1 MKKLK
6 IKTFITIFVILTI
19 FLVTILF
26 IANYQDYAR
35 AKRSIEEN
43 LLRINPKDIVESIMD
58 NPNKLDNVIERKRFI
73 DATIYTI
80 ILDDANIKSIISHTE
95 DGFIDDNVKT
105 IAKEIIKK
113 NQNNSLHIGNL
124 YFSNYSYNYVLN
136 RYIILMDNTETRS
149 RLLTTLNTSIILFIM
164 LEIMIFMISFV
175 LARWITKPA
184 EESFNKQKQFI
195 ADASH
200 ELKTPLAVIMASS
213 EALENDRNKKKWIK
227 NIQNE
232 ADRMNK
238 LIASLLEL
246 ARLDDENI
254 QIQYEMNNL
263 SKITEKSILTLES
276 LIFEK
281 EINLDYHIDKNIK
294 LYSNIDEIKQ
304 LLTILLDNA
313 IKHTDKDGNIVVE
326 LNENK
331 NNISLKIK
339 NTGSPIPKGEEEKIF
354 ERFYRIDKA
363 RNRSQNRYGL
373 GLAIAK
379 SIVQNHNGKIFASS
393 DNKYTIF
400 TVMFKKKNIN
410 TKI

>member
-136 RYIILMDNTETRS
+136 RYIILMVRRS
-149 RLLTTLNTSIILFIM
+149 GKICLISIFTL
-164 LEIMIFMISFV
+164 
-175 LARWITKPA
+175 
-184 EESFNKQKQFI
+184 
-195 ADASH
+195 
-200 ELKTPLAVIMASS
+200 
-213 EALENDRNKKKWIK
+213 
-227 NIQNE
+227 
-232 ADRMNK
+232 
-238 LIASLLEL
+238 
-246 ARLDDENI
+246 
-254 QIQYEMNNL
+254 
-263 SKITEKSILTLES
+263 KIS
-276 LIFEK
+276 LILQNFYPSVVK
-281 EINLDYHIDKNIK
+281 TGNL
-294 LYSNIDEIKQ
+294 
-304 LLTILLDNA
+304 IL
-313 IKHTDKDGNIVVE
+313 K
-326 LNENK
+326 
-331 NNISLKIK
+331 
-339 NTGSPIPKGEEEKIF
+339 
-354 ERFYRIDKA
+354 
-363 RNRSQNRYGL
+363 
-373 GLAIAK
+373 
-379 SIVQNHNGKIFASS
+379 
-393 DNKYTIF
+393 
-400 TVMFKKKNIN
+400 
-410 TKI
+410 